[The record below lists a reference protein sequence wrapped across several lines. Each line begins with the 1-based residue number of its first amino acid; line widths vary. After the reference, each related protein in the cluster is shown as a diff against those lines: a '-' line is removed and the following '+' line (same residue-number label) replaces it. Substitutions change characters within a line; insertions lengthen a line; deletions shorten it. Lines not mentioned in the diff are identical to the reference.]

1 MKLSDFLKL
10 NNPIEYNF
18 EFENK
23 LLAESGLDTYSRYF
37 TYKANNDKARNSGYE
52 NGKKFAEVVNQK
64 FGNIADC
71 DGTLENN
78 ENDTCMLTREVY
90 RALWGWNDVSLTLL
104 LG

>member
-1 MKLSDFLKL
+1 MKLSDFIKL

-52 NGKKFAEVVNQK
+52 NGKYLITSLCLYTICYSHK
-64 FGNIADC
+64 ISM
-71 DGTLENN
+71 
-78 ENDTCMLTREVY
+78 NDILKK
-90 RALWGWNDVSLTLL
+90 
-104 LG
+104 

>member
-37 TYKANNDKARNSGYE
+37 TYKANNDKARNSGY
-52 NGKKFAEVVNQK
+52 GWKVFLEV
-64 FGNIADC
+64 II
-71 DGTLENN
+71 
-78 ENDTCMLTREVY
+78 
-90 RALWGWNDVSLTLL
+90 LL
-104 LG
+104 V

>member
-37 TYKANNDKARNSGYE
+37 TYKANNDN
-52 NGKKFAEVVNQK
+52 
-64 FGNIADC
+64 
-71 DGTLENN
+71 
-78 ENDTCMLTREVY
+78 VY
-90 RALWGWNDVSLTLL
+90 VIPIIILSTNKRFFITIY
-104 LG
+104 

>member
-1 MKLSDFLKL
+1 MKLSDFIKL

-71 DGTLENN
+71 DGTLENS
-78 ENDTCMLTREVY
+78 
-90 RALWGWNDVSLTLL
+90 VSYQILL
-104 LG
+104 IKLPRKMQDYNI